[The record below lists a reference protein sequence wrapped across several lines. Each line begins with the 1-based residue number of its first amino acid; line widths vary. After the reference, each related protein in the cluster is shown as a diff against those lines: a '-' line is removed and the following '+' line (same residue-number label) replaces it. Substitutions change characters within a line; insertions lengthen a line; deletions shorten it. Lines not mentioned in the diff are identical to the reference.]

1 MLFHLEFVLS
11 LIDDILQQIP
21 PKKDLNLIKQKF
33 NQRLTP
39 LIIVLFQE
47 IQRFNLLTSIM
58 WKSMNEL
65 KQALHGQISFS
76 YELDEINKY
85 LYHGQIPSL
94 WRSYAPQTKKSLANW
109 IEHFRQRNQ
118 QYDKWIQDGNES
130 LTNEGISRGVQAV

>member
-1 MLFHLEFVLS
+1 
-11 LIDDILQQIP
+11 
-21 PKKDLNLIKQKF
+21 LNLIKQKF

-39 LIIVLFQE
+39 LTIVLFQE

-65 KQALHGQISFS
+65 KQALNGQISFS

-85 LYHGQIPSL
+85 LYHGQIPLL
-94 WRSYAPQTKKSLANW
+94 WRSYTPQTKKSLPNW

-118 QYDKWIQDGNES
+118 QYEKWIQDGK
-130 LTNEGISRGVQAV
+130 